1 MAKLYMVMKEYKVS
15 VRKAGRVITQTV
27 CGSLADKRGLFMQV
41 MKANGITRTHL
52 WRLIEIN

>member
-1 MAKLYMVMKEYKVS
+1 MVMKEYKVS

-27 CGSLADKRGLFMQV
+27 LGSLADKRGLFMAV
-41 MKANGITRTHL
+41 MKANGITKTHL

>member
-1 MAKLYMVMKEYKVS
+1 MKQYKVS

-27 CGSLADKRGLFMQV
+27 CGTLADKRGLFMQV

-52 WRLIEIN
+52 WRLIEIK